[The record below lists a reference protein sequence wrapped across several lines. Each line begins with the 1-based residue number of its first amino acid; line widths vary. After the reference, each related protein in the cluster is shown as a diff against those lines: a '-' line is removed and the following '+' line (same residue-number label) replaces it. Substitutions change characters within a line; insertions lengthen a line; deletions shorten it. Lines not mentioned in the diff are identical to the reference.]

1 MTENATAPEMPE
13 IVTNVESRGGWEVVV
28 VDGDLDVVTG
38 GPLGAMLVSLI
49 ETGASVA
56 MDCSGIGLVD
66 STGLRSIVRANN
78 AARQHSGS
86 FVLISV
92 PTLLERLLNIT
103 KLSDVVKVA
112 GSIAE
117 IDE

>member
-1 MTENATAPEMPE
+1 MPE
-13 IVTNVESRGGWEVVV
+13 IVTTVETRDGWEVVV

-38 GPLGAMLVSLI
+38 GELGTLLETLI
-49 ETGASVA
+49 ESGASVA
-56 MDCSGIGLVD
+56 IDCSGIGLVD

-78 AARQHSGS
+78 AARQNSGS

-92 PTLLERLLNIT
+92 PTLLDRLLTIT
-103 KLSDVVKVA
+103 KLNDVVRVA

-117 IDE
+117 LS